1 MQHPVAVPNGG
12 GSHPLTHPN
21 SGGDHPANPLP
32 GEHGDKPAG
41 GGDKPAGGGD
51 KPPAVATSPRVVAT
65 SRPPARARLLVGSK
79 PPCDIF
85 IDGSSTGL
93 HTPAK
98 DIKLS
103 AGKHKVTLVNNE
115 FSIRDT
121 FTVEI
126 KADQPEKAI
135 KDYSAK
141 INKTE

>member
-1 MQHPVAVPNGG
+1 
-12 GSHPLTHPN
+12 
-21 SGGDHPANPLP
+21 
-32 GEHGDKPAG
+32 
-41 GGDKPAGGGD
+41 
-51 KPPAVATSPRVVAT
+51 
-65 SRPPARARLLVGSK
+65 LLVGSK

-115 FSIRDT
+115 FGIRET

-126 KADQPEKAI
+126 KPDTPEKAI
-135 KDYSAK
+135 KDFSDRIK
-141 INKTE
+141 Q